1 MSVVSVDDGNR
12 EKVSLSRM
20 RPLEEK
26 FSKLPC
32 QGMCCALSGIRPVHP
47 TPAKKSGMYVN
58 IEYTPA
64 SLLCVIPV

>member
-12 EKVSLSRM
+12 EKVGLSRM

-47 TPAKKSGMYVN
+47 TPEKKSGMYVN
-58 IEYTPA
+58 IKCTL